1 MRESTSRTVPTKPN
15 RWQYRIGLRF
25 LLVTVCFVGLIL
37 GWVSREHREA
47 NRRTAL
53 VAELSGVGV
62 EPLLEEPTG
71 FGQIVKKVL
80 PKYEQPII
88 ARIGRGWFDRPT
100 VFVCRQLLDDRVPF
114 AVERLKL
121 LGTVREIHT
130 QGPGLSERGISELR
144 SGLPDVAV
152 VPSANPAL
160 HRYFHDQ
167 VGHEHLATEGLQLA
181 GLLLLCLLGTLVF
194 FAWPLVRRRR
204 PRALCKP

>member
-1 MRESTSRTVPTKPN
+1 MRQSISRSVPTAPN

-25 LLVTVCFVGLIL
+25 CLVTVCFAGLIL
-37 GWVSREHREA
+37 GWVAREHRQA

-62 EPLLEEPTG
+62 VPILEEPTG
-71 FGQIVKKVL
+71 FGQLVKGVL
-80 PKYEQPII
+80 PRYERAIV

-100 VFVCRQLLDDRVPF
+100 VFVCRQLTDERVAF
-114 AVERLKL
+114 AVQRLKL

-130 QGPGLSERGISELR
+130 QGPALSEQGISQLR
-144 SGLPDVAV
+144 SGLPDVDV

-160 HRYFHDQ
+160 HRYFRDQ

-181 GLLLLCLLGTLVF
+181 ALLLLGLIGTLVF
-194 FAWPLVRRRR
+194 FAWPLVRRRG
-204 PRALCKP
+204 PRLK